1 VLRLRHKS
9 KGGLNMR
16 KYYYELSKDKSII
29 IGDTWG
35 KDGKL
40 NQLGYIAKRED
51 SVVYLDFEFKLPN
64 GLVVKKERVMVD
76 EFLGDVSEYLT
87 KDDLV
92 GLCGFLYLWGK

>member
-1 VLRLRHKS
+1 
-9 KGGLNMR
+9 MR

-51 SVVYLDFEFKLPN
+51 SAVYLDFELKLPN

-87 KDDLV
+87 KDDLI
-92 GLCGFLYLWGK
+92 GLCAFLYLWGK

>member
-1 VLRLRHKS
+1 
-9 KGGLNMR
+9 MR
-16 KYYYELSKDKSII
+16 NYYFELSKDKKSVI
-29 IGDTWG
+29 IGTGWD

-51 SVVYLDFEFKLPN
+51 SAVYLDFELKLPN

-87 KDDLV
+87 KDDLI
-92 GLCGFLYLWGK
+92 GLCAFLYLWGK